1 MPPWNG
7 DVRRPSISL
16 KTEVSSS
23 SSPSLGMR
31 REGVAVCEKTR
42 EIYNRGCT
50 LVDLVAPPVTSSTL
64 AYRVYVIS
72 SSIILEILATCAAFE
87 PERGVILS

>member
-31 REGVAVCEKTR
+31 REGVAVYEQTC
-42 EIYNRGCT
+42 EIYNRVHLSRLGG
-50 LVDLVAPPVTSSTL
+50 APGHLFYESPT
-64 AYRVYVIS
+64 AYRV
-72 SSIILEILATCAAFE
+72 
-87 PERGVILS
+87 